1 MVDTVDSKSIA
12 KSVEVQIL
20 SRARSCCTFLN
31 VINGVQS
38 DKELLLST
46 ISFVCNKQNKQ
57 PDYILVQG
65 FTEDFHF
72 ACKMMG
78 FSATS

>member
-20 SRARSCCTFLN
+20 SRAISCCTILN

-38 DKELLLST
+38 LKELLYRLILSLCLP
-46 ISFVCNKQNKQ
+46 S
-57 PDYILVQG
+57 L
-65 FTEDFHF
+65 HF
-72 ACKMMG
+72 AII
-78 FSATS
+78 